1 MFPHILECIPE
12 LNDGETQL
20 MRKFVLLFSFF
31 CLFSICMHGQN
42 LYAKQS
48 DSLLFIVRVDDI
60 LSRNMT
66 LLPRSIVPLQ
76 DTLSSRGAKATW
88 GLMPH
93 RLIEAANANGQLA
106 REIKQSYS
114 DGHEIA
120 QHGLIHIC
128 QICGRSNHEMYC
140 SYNKQALSYDQQE
153 ELILEGVQIMTD
165 SLGIKPT
172 SFIPPGHV
180 YDTTTKEVL
189 ADLGFPVIST
199 AGALG
204 KSHNT
209 LFDIPINAEFTWALS
224 QQNYAENLTKAIQ
237 EIKQEQESSGIYVL
251 MMHDPFIRLGY
262 ENGITLKWMGA
273 LLDSLNAYYGDRIQY
288 KTLTEAAK
296 IYDTELSTSLAEKAS
311 YSRTQPNGVSLLPNY
326 PNPFNPS
333 TKIGFRL
340 LKESLINIS
349 VVTME
354 GRKIELITN
363 QLYEAGEH
371 WASLDLGHMASGN
384 YLLLLENRTGST
396 SRVISLIK

>member
-1 MFPHILECIPE
+1 MFPLILECIPK
-12 LNDGETQL
+12 LNDDETQL
-20 MRKFVLLFSFF
+20 MRKFVLLFFFF
-31 CLFSICMHGQN
+31 CLLSICMHGQN

-66 LLPRSIVPLQ
+66 ILPRSIVPLQ

-140 SYNKQALSYDQQE
+140 SYNKQALSFDQQE

-189 ADLGFPVIST
+189 AHLGFPVIST

-204 KSHNT
+204 KSYNT

-296 IYDTELSTSLAEKAS
+296 IYDTELSTSLAEEAS
-311 YSRTQPNGVSLLPNY
+311 YLRTQPNDVSLLPNY

-333 TKIGFRL
+333 TKIRFRL

-363 QLYEAGEH
+363 QLYGAGEH

>member
-1 MFPHILECIPE
+1 M
-12 LNDGETQL
+12 
-20 MRKFVLLFSFF
+20 
-31 CLFSICMHGQN
+31 
-42 LYAKQS
+42 
-48 DSLLFIVRVDDI
+48 
-60 LSRNMT
+60 
-66 LLPRSIVPLQ
+66 
-76 DTLSSRGAKATW
+76 
-88 GLMPH
+88 
-93 RLIEAANANGQLA
+93 
-106 REIKQSYS
+106 
-114 DGHEIA
+114 
-120 QHGLIHIC
+120 
-128 QICGRSNHEMYC
+128 
-140 SYNKQALSYDQQE
+140 
-153 ELILEGVQIMTD
+153 
-165 SLGIKPT
+165 
-172 SFIPPGHV
+172 
-180 YDTTTKEVL
+180 
-189 ADLGFPVIST
+189 
-199 AGALG
+199 G

-273 LLDSLNAYYGDRIQY
+273 LLDSLNAFYGDRIQY

-296 IYDTELSTSLAEKAS
+296 IYDTELSTSLAEEAS

-384 YLLLLENRTGST
+384 YLLLF
-396 SRVISLIK
+396 